1 MKKPIITSIFA
12 LTLAFAAAPGAAW
25 ADGVILRGGLN
36 LSDAHT
42 DPSLDDENQEFRRG
56 LNVAL
61 LTEAGTGPA
70 RLLVGVPYNMD
81 GSPTRLT
88 SAARKF
94 ARELSLRHGLQVA
107 LVDERQSSQEAEA
120 QLREA
125 RRQGVKRRRVTHAD
139 VDMAAAKV
147 LLERW
152 LETPQAAE
160 IIHPGRH

>member
-1 MKKPIITSIFA
+1 VSAPGPQLFLAFDYGTRRLGVASGDTLTRTARA
-12 LTLAFAAAPGAAW
+12 LTTLDMTAGPPWPDIAA
-25 ADGVILRGGLN
+25 L
-36 LSDAHT
+36 
-42 DPSLDDENQEFRRG
+42 
-56 LNVAL
+56 VA
-61 LTEAGTGPA
+61 EYRPA
-70 RLLVGVPYNMD
+70 QLVVGVPYNMD